1 MKMLLTVLMVLT
13 INISSIRA
21 AENKCVTTLEK
32 LKPEC
37 NIGKAFD
44 KMKEFSK
51 KNKTIDQSLGIS
63 KKEGKKKFNLKEWS
77 SKNKTIK
84 ETIENNKKK

>member
-1 MKMLLTVLMVLT
+1 MKILLTVLTVLT
-13 INISSIRA
+13 INMSFINA
-21 AENKCVTTLEK
+21 AEKKCVTTLQK

-51 KNKTIDQSLGIS
+51 KNKTIDQSLGVS
-63 KKEGKKKFNLKEWS
+63 KEGKKKFNLKEWS

-84 ETIENNKKK
+84 ETIENSKKK